1 MNKNPAII
9 VLYHIFYEDSCETVC
24 SELLSLLPYQP
35 VFLFNICADTP
46 GKNMM
51 AKQLKQAFPD
61 CCVMYTSN
69 RGKDIGGKLALMQLL
84 LTAGIHA
91 DYLLLLHD
99 KKSLQA
105 LKSATWKNDLLKIIL
120 PANLDIILQCFRHN
134 NDCGLIATKDYI
146 ISEPV
151 EGSRFTGK
159 NGSLLKSLQQQY
171 NINPASFE
179 FVGGTMFWARA
190 APLLRFFSLYNP
202 LEIRKQLENGNVIDN
217 FSGTLTHSWE
227 RLLSWIITTEKL
239 YIKGI

>member
-1 MNKNPAII
+1 M
-9 VLYHIFYEDSCETVC
+9 VC

-35 VFLFNICADTP
+35 VFLFNICAETP
-46 GKNMM
+46 GKSIM
-51 AKQLKQAFPD
+51 ARRLKQAFPD
-61 CCVMYTSN
+61 CSVMYTSN

-84 LTAGIHA
+84 LTTGVGA

-105 LKSATWKNDLLKIIL
+105 LKSATWKNDLLKIIW
-120 PANLDIILQCFRHN
+120 PANIEIILQCFRN
-134 NDCGLIATKDYI
+134 NNNCGLIATKDYI
-146 ISEPV
+146 ITEPF
-151 EGSRFTGK
+151 EAGRFTGK
-159 NGSLLKSLQQQY
+159 NGSLLTSLRQQY

-190 APLLRFFSLYNP
+190 APLLHFFSLHNP